1 MRYMTAARCV
11 CEFRIRL
18 ARCVSELM
26 PNWLRARRRGDCV
39 SELMPNW
46 LRARRHGAWSL
57 VSSPLCHLPHPGATG
72 TPAHAARE
80 GPPLGLGPLSESPLA
95 RGAGGPCGVR
105 CDGPCVHVGISNA
118 FRVVCDC
125 VHGHVCLS

>member
-39 SELMPNW
+39 SELMPNSGSV
-46 LRARRHGAWSL
+46 RVVSRHGAWSL
-57 VSSPLCHLPHPGATG
+57 EV
-72 TPAHAARE
+72 
-80 GPPLGLGPLSESPLA
+80 
-95 RGAGGPCGVR
+95 
-105 CDGPCVHVGISNA
+105 
-118 FRVVCDC
+118 
-125 VHGHVCLS
+125 